1 MSPWG
6 CFTSAWPMSLCK
18 ELQVHEP
25 SGPSLK
31 TVITYGE
38 RKIDTNESANLR
50 QVDCLVFLELKDLL
64 KLTLLLEEKLSQDV
78 VCGGLEIIVH
88 VKGLQLRVETRR
100 RAVSAKVR
108 PQRPHSHQGI
118 FTMATAW
125 LCNTA
130 AATLKSLRSC
140 PTLHNPTD
148 GSPPGS
154 PVPGILQARTLE
166 WAAISFSSAW

>member
-6 CFTSAWPMSLCK
+6 CFTPAWPMSLCK

-38 RKIDTNESANLR
+38 RKIDTNASANLR

-78 VCGGLEIIVH
+78 VCSGLEIIVH

-100 RAVSAKVR
+100 GAVSAKVR

-130 AATLKSLRSC
+130 AATLKSLQSC